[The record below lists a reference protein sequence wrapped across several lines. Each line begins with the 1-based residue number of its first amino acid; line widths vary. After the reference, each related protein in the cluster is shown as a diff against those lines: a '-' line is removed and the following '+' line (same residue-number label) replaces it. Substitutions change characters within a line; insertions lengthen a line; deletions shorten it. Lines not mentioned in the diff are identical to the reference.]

1 MSESLNVIALVS
13 GGKDSF
19 FSILHCI
26 QNGHKIVALGNLHPP
41 LTEPQ
46 TEESDGIHEDEN
58 DLNSFMYQTV
68 GHTIIPLY
76 GEALGIPLYRQ
87 AILGSAVQTGT
98 SYDHAALTSSGAE
111 ESVEEKNNT
120 DGDETESLVPLLQRI
135 KDAHPEANALSTG
148 AILSTYQRTRVESVA
163 IRLGLVPL
171 SFLWQYPILPPGL
184 QISLLQDMQAVG
196 LDARIIKV
204 ASGGLDESFLWENV
218 ASEKGMRRVERA
230 MKRFSVDGDGAVLGE
245 GGEFE
250 TLVVDG
256 PSWLFKK
263 RIVVETEDTRIVREG
278 GGSAW
283 IQISKASLVDKEST
297 ENKESSCRVPELL
310 DQRSSEILSALDK
323 NDHSYDLSTSSTPG
337 SGSLASPTWEL
348 KSSSTNGI
356 EGGNMIHWTIIP
368 ESASCSSILDEAK
381 SVVESIKVRL
391 NQASLKTTDIVSTM
405 IMLRSMEDFTTINK
419 IYGTLFPHPNPPSRV
434 TISCGSSMPLNISLI
449 IHLTLHIP
457 SATSLPR
464 KALHVQSRSY
474 WAPANIG
481 PYSQASSLPS
491 SLSTSQTLTI
501 AGQIPLIPHTMLLP
515 TSSPSPSP
523 LFHISTILSLQHLL
537 RIADATSIK
546 WFTSAC
552 IYIPTPTPH
561 PGSSSPSPS
570 PSTSSALTKIAYQ
583 AWKYIHA
590 PPPQDSDH
598 DSDAEPRDLWEEK
611 FRYSNT
617 TPLSN
622 EHTTTTYPDHDIL
635 QSDTPTIP
643 PFWTAEVESLPRGS
657 EVEWHAHVGVC
668 DGPIDVKNIETR
680 EHRGNSLTTSS
691 TRHTVLTFPYD
702 VTPSPDDFKD
712 DYSNRGLIHLVYVDT
727 SLVDVN
733 KLLSA
738 GWEGKGV
745 IPCKSLWDGEGR
757 RLSTVIVFWGDAR

>member
-19 FSILHCI
+19 FSILHCM

-46 TEESDGIHEDEN
+46 TEESDGIHKDEN

-76 GEALGIPLYRQ
+76 EEALGIPLYRQ
-87 AILGSAVQTGT
+87 AIVGSAVQTGT
-98 SYDHAALTSSGAE
+98 SYDHADLTSSGAE
-111 ESVEEKNNT
+111 ELVEKT
-120 DGDETESLVPLLQRI
+120 DGDETESLIPLLQRI

-171 SFLWQYPILPPGL
+171 SFLWQYPILPPGM

-230 MKRFSVDGDGAVLGE
+230 MKRFSIDGDGAVLGE

-283 IQISKASLVDKEST
+283 IQISKASLVDKESI
-297 ENKESSCRVPELL
+297 ENKESSCRVPEPF
-310 DQRSSEILSALDK
+310 DQRSLEILSALDK
-323 NDHSYDLSTSSTPG
+323 NDHSYDLSTSNKPG

-348 KSSSTNGI
+348 KSSSANGI
-356 EGGNMIHWTIIP
+356 EGGNIIHWTIIP
-368 ESASCSSILDEAK
+368 ESASCSTILDEAK
-381 SVVESIKVRL
+381 SVVESITARL

-405 IMLRSMEDFTTINK
+405 IMLRSMENFTTINK

-457 SATSLPR
+457 SATSSPR

-491 SLSTSQTLTI
+491 SLSASQTLTI

-515 TSSPSPSP
+515 TSSSSSSSSAP
-523 LFHISTILSLQHLL
+523 FHISTILSLQHLL

-546 WFTSAC
+546 WFTSTC
-552 IYIPTPTPH
+552 IYIPSPPPT
-561 PGSSSPSPS
+561 SPAILSK
-570 PSTSSALTKIAYQ
+570 LAYQ
-583 AWKYIHA
+583 AWKHIHA
-590 PPPQDSDH
+590 PPSQDSDH

-622 EHTTTTYPDHDIL
+622 EHATTTYPDHHIL
-635 QSDTPTIP
+635 QSNPPPIP

-668 DGPIDVKNIETR
+668 DGPIDIKNIETH

-702 VTPSPDDFKD
+702 VIPSPDDLKD
-712 DYSNRGLIHLVYVDT
+712 DSSNRGLIHLVYVDT

-733 KLLSA
+733 KLLSV

>member
-46 TEESDGIHEDEN
+46 TEESDGIHKDEN

-68 GHTIIPLY
+68 GHTVIPLY
-76 GEALGIPLYRQ
+76 EEALGIPLYRQ
-87 AILGSAVQTGT
+87 AIVGSAVQTGT
-98 SYDHAALTSSGAE
+98 SYDHADLTSSGAE
-111 ESVEEKNNT
+111 ELGEKKNDT
-120 DGDETESLVPLLQRI
+120 GGDETESLILLLQRI

-171 SFLWQYPILPPGL
+171 SFLWQYPILPPGM

-230 MKRFSVDGDGAVLGE
+230 MKRFSIDGDGAVLGE

-263 RIVVETEDTRIVREG
+263 RILVETEDTRIVREG

-283 IQISKASLVDKEST
+283 IQISKASLVDKESI

-323 NDHSYDLSTSSTPG
+323 NVHSYDLSTSSTPG

-348 KSSSTNGI
+348 KSSSAHGI

-368 ESASCSSILDEAK
+368 ESASCSSILDEAQ
-381 SVVESIKVRL
+381 SVVESIKARL

-434 TISCGSSMPLNISLI
+434 TTSCGSSMPPNISLI

-457 SATSLPR
+457 SATSSPR

-481 PYSQASSLPS
+481 PYSQTSSLPS
-491 SLSTSQTLTI
+491 SLSSSQTLTI

-523 LFHISTILSLQHLL
+523 PFHISTILSLQHLL

-552 IYIPTPTPH
+552 IYIPTPSP
-561 PGSSSPSPS
+561 SSSTPILS
-570 PSTSSALTKIAYQ
+570 KIAYQ
-583 AWKYIHA
+583 AWKHIHA
-590 PPPQDSDH
+590 LPSQDSDN

-611 FRYSNT
+611 FRYSNA
-617 TPLSN
+617 TPLST

-657 EVEWHAHVGVC
+657 EVEWHAHVGIC
-668 DGPIDVKNIETR
+668 DGPINTKNIET
-680 EHRGNSLTTSS
+680 HKYHGNSLTTSS

-702 VTPSPDDFKD
+702 VIPASDDLKD

-733 KLLSA
+733 KLLSV

-757 RLSTVIVFWGDAR
+757 RLSTVIVLWGDAR

>member
-46 TEESDGIHEDEN
+46 TEESDGIHKDEN

-76 GEALGIPLYRQ
+76 EEALGIPLYRQ
-87 AILGSAVQTGT
+87 AIVGSAVQTGT
-98 SYDHAALTSSGAE
+98 SYDHADLTSSGAE
-111 ESVEEKNNT
+111 ELVEKT

-171 SFLWQYPILPPGL
+171 SFLWQYPILPPGM

-230 MKRFSVDGDGAVLGE
+230 MKRFSIDGDGAVLGE

-263 RIVVETEDTRIVREG
+263 RIVVKTEDTRIVREG

-283 IQISKASLVDKEST
+283 IQIRKASLVDKESI
-297 ENKESSCRVPELL
+297 ENKESSCRVPELF
-310 DQRSSEILSALDK
+310 DQRSLETLSALDK

-337 SGSLASPTWEL
+337 SGSLASPMWEL
-348 KSSSTNGI
+348 KSLSANGI
-356 EGGNMIHWTIIP
+356 EGRNMIHWTIIP

-381 SVVESIKVRL
+381 SVVESIKARL
-391 NQASLKTTDIVSTM
+391 NQASLKTSDIVSTM

-434 TISCGSSMPLNISLI
+434 TISCGSSMPLNKSLI
-449 IHLTLHIP
+449 IHLTLHVP
-457 SATSLPR
+457 SATSSPR

-481 PYSQASSLPS
+481 PYSQASSIPS
-491 SLSTSQTLTI
+491 SLSSSQTLTV

-515 TSSPSPSP
+515 TSSPSSSP
-523 LFHISTILSLQHLL
+523 PFHISTILSLQHLL

-552 IYIPTPTPH
+552 IYIPTPPPT
-561 PGSSSPSPS
+561 SPPILS
-570 PSTSSALTKIAYQ
+570 KIAYQ
-583 AWKYIHA
+583 AWKHIHA
-590 PPPQDSDH
+590 PPSHDSDH

-622 EHTTTTYPDHDIL
+622 EHATTTYPDHDIL
-635 QSDTPTIP
+635 QSNPLTIP

-668 DGPIDVKNIETR
+668 DGPIDIKNIETH
-680 EHRGNSLTTSS
+680 EHRGNSLTTFS
-691 TRHTVLTFPYD
+691 TRHTVLTFPCD
-702 VTPSPDDFKD
+702 VSPSPDDLKD
-712 DYSNRGLIHLVYVDT
+712 DSSNRGLIHLVYVDT

-733 KLLSA
+733 KFLSV

>member
-46 TEESDGIHEDEN
+46 TEESDGIHKDEN

-76 GEALGIPLYRQ
+76 EEALGIPLYRQ

-98 SYDHAALTSSGAE
+98 SYDHADLTSSGAE
-111 ESVEEKNNT
+111 ESVEKKST

-171 SFLWQYPILPPGL
+171 SFLWQYPILPPGM

-196 LDARIIKV
+196 LDARNIKV
-204 ASGGLDESFLWENV
+204 ANGGLDESFLWKNV
-218 ASEKGMRRVERA
+218 ASEKEMRRVERA
-230 MKRFSVDGDGAVLGE
+230 MKRFSIDGDGAVLGE

-283 IQISKASLVDKEST
+283 IKISKASLVDKESI

-310 DQRSSEILSALDK
+310 EQRSLEILSALDK
-323 NDHSYDLSTSSTPG
+323 NGHSYDLSTSSTPG
-337 SGSLASPTWEL
+337 SGSLESPTWEL
-348 KSSSTNGI
+348 RSSTANGI
-356 EGGNMIHWTIIP
+356 EGGNMTHWTIIP

-381 SVVESIKVRL
+381 SVVESIKARL

-434 TISCGSSMPLNISLI
+434 TISCRSSMPLNISLI

-457 SATSLPR
+457 SATSSPR

-491 SLSTSQTLTI
+491 SLSSSQTLTI

-515 TSSPSPSP
+515 TSSPSSSSP
-523 LFHISTILSLQHLL
+523 FHIPTILSLQHLL

-546 WFTSAC
+546 WFTSAY
-552 IYIPTPTPH
+552 IYIPTPH
-561 PGSSSPSPS
+561 PESSSPSPS
-570 PSTSSALTKIAYQ
+570 CSSALSKIAYQ
-583 AWKYIHA
+583 AWKHIHT
-590 PPPQDSDH
+590 PPSPDSDH

-643 PFWTAEVESLPRGS
+643 PFWTAEVDSLPRGS

-668 DGPIDVKNIETR
+668 DGPIDVKNIETHQ
-680 EHRGNSLTTSS
+680 HRGNSLRTSS
-691 TRHTVLTFPYD
+691 TRHTVLTFPSD
-702 VTPSPDDFKD
+702 VIPSPDDLKD
-712 DYSNRGLIHLVYVDT
+712 DYSNRGLINLVYVDT

-733 KLLSA
+733 KLLSE

>member
-46 TEESDGIHEDEN
+46 TEESDGIHKDEN

-76 GEALGIPLYRQ
+76 EEALGIPLYRQ
-87 AILGSAVQTGT
+87 AIIGSAVQTGT
-98 SYDHAALTSSGAE
+98 SYDHADLTSSGAE
-111 ESVEEKNNT
+111 ELVEKT
-120 DGDETESLVPLLQRI
+120 DGDETESLIPLLQRI

-171 SFLWQYPILPPGL
+171 SFLWQYPILPPGM

-230 MKRFSVDGDGAVLGE
+230 MKRFSIDGDGAVLGE

-283 IQISKASLVDKEST
+283 IQISKASLVDKESI
-297 ENKESSCRVPELL
+297 ENKESSCRVPELF
-310 DQRSSEILSALDK
+310 DQRSLEILSALDK
-323 NDHSYDLSTSSTPG
+323 NDHSYDLSTSNTPG

-348 KSSSTNGI
+348 KSSSANGI
-356 EGGNMIHWTIIP
+356 EGRNMIHWTIIP
-368 ESASCSSILDEAK
+368 ESVSCSSILDEAK
-381 SVVESIKVRL
+381 SVVESIKARL

-457 SATSLPR
+457 SATSSPR

-491 SLSTSQTLTI
+491 SLSASQTLTI

-515 TSSPSPSP
+515 TSSSSSSSPSSSP
-523 LFHISTILSLQHLL
+523 SSPPFHISTILSLQHLL
-537 RIADATSIK
+537 HIADATSIK

-552 IYIPTPTPH
+552 IYIPSPPPT
-561 PGSSSPSPS
+561 SPAILSK
-570 PSTSSALTKIAYQ
+570 LAYQ
-583 AWKYIHA
+583 AWKHIHA
-590 PPPQDSDH
+590 PPSHDSDH

-617 TPLSN
+617 APLSN
-622 EHTTTTYPDHDIL
+622 EHATTTYPDHHIL
-635 QSDTPTIP
+635 QSNPPPIP

-668 DGPIDVKNIETR
+668 EGPIDIKNIETH
-680 EHRGNSLTTSS
+680 EHRSNSLTTSS

-702 VTPSPDDFKD
+702 VIPSPDDLKD
-712 DYSNRGLIHLVYVDT
+712 DSSNRGLIHLVYVDT

-733 KLLSA
+733 KLLSV

>member
-46 TEESDGIHEDEN
+46 TEERDGMHKDEN

-76 GEALGIPLYRQ
+76 EAALGIPLYRQ
-87 AILGSAVQTGT
+87 AIVGSAVQTGS
-98 SYDHAALTSSGAE
+98 SYDDAALTSSGAE
-111 ESVEEKNNT
+111 ELGEKRHM
-120 DGDETESLVPLLQRI
+120 DGDETESLVPLLQRL

-171 SFLWQYPILPPGL
+171 SFLWQYPILPPGV

-230 MKRFSVDGDGAVLGE
+230 MKRFSIDGDGAVLGE

-283 IQISKASLVDKEST
+283 IQISKASLADKESL
-297 ENKESSCRVPELL
+297 ENKEISCRVPELL

-323 NDHSYDLSTSSTPG
+323 NDHSNDLSTSSTSG

-348 KSSSTNGI
+348 TSSSANGI
-356 EGGNMIHWTIIP
+356 EGGNMLHWTIVP
-368 ESASCSSILDEAK
+368 DTASCSSILDEAE
-381 SVVESIKVRL
+381 SVVETIKARL
-391 NQASLKTTDIVSTM
+391 NQSSLRTTDIVSTM
-405 IMLRSMEDFTTINK
+405 IMLRSMEDFTSINK

-457 SATSLPR
+457 SANSSPR

-491 SLSTSQTLTI
+491 SLSSSQTLTI

-515 TSSPSPSP
+515 TSSLSLSPP
-523 LFHISTILSLQHLL
+523 FHLSTILSLQHLL

-552 IYIPTPTPH
+552 IYIPPSPPSSSSSSQPLLSKLAYLAWKH
-561 PGSSSPSPS
+561 IHALPSSSPSS
-570 PSTSSALTKIAYQ
+570 
-583 AWKYIHA
+583 
-590 PPPQDSDH
+590 DSDS
-598 DSDAEPRDLWEEK
+598 DSDSEPRDLWEEK
-611 FRYSNT
+611 FRYSHT
-617 TPLSN
+617 APLATD
-622 EHTTTTYPDHDIL
+622 HATTTYPDHNIL
-635 QSDTPTIP
+635 HSDTPTIP
-643 PFWTAEVESLPRGS
+643 PFWTAEVDSLPRES
-657 EVEWHAHVGVC
+657 EVEWHAHVGIC
-668 DGPIDVKNIETR
+668 AGPVDINNRDTH
-680 EHRGNSLTTSS
+680 EHRGTSLTTPS
-691 TRHTVLTFPYD
+691 TRHTVLTFPHD
-702 VTPSPDDFKD
+702 VIPSSDDLKD
-712 DYSNRGLIHLVYVDT
+712 DDGNRGLIHLVYVDT

-733 KLLSA
+733 KLSSA

-757 RLSTVIVFWGDAR
+757 RLSTVIVFWGDAK

>member
-76 GEALGIPLYRQ
+76 EEALGIPLYRQ

-98 SYDHAALTSSGAE
+98 SYDHADLTSSGAE
-111 ESVEEKNNT
+111 ESVENKNT
-120 DGDETESLVPLLQRI
+120 DRDETESLVPLLQRI

-163 IRLGLVPL
+163 IRLGLAPL
-171 SFLWQYPILPPGL
+171 SFLWQYPILPPGM

-230 MKRFSVDGDGAVLGE
+230 MKRFSIDGDGAVLGE

-283 IQISKASLVDKEST
+283 IQINKASLVDKESIT
-297 ENKESSCRVPELL
+297 NKESSCRVPELL

-323 NDHSYDLSTSSTPG
+323 NDHSYDLSTSNARG
-337 SGSLASPTWEL
+337 SGSLASPMWEL
-348 KSSSTNGI
+348 KSSSANGI
-356 EGGNMIHWTIIP
+356 EGGNMIHWTITP
-368 ESASCSSILDEAK
+368 EGASCSSILDEAK
-381 SVVESIKVRL
+381 SVVESIKARL
-391 NQASLKTTDIVSTM
+391 NQASLTTTDIVSTM

-457 SATSLPR
+457 SATSSPR

-491 SLSTSQTLTI
+491 SLSSSQTLTI

-515 TSSPSPSP
+515 TSSPSPSS

-552 IYIPTPTPH
+552 IYIPTPH
-561 PGSSSPSPS
+561 PGSPSPS
-570 PSTSSALTKIAYQ
+570 SSSALSKIAYQ
-583 AWKYIHA
+583 AWKHIHT
-590 PPPQDSDH
+590 PPSQDSDH

-635 QSDTPTIP
+635 QLDTPTIP

-657 EVEWHAHVGVC
+657 EVEWHAHVGV
-668 DGPIDVKNIETR
+668 KNIETH

-702 VTPSPDDFKD
+702 VTPSPDDLRD

-727 SLVDVN
+727 SLVDAN

-757 RLSTVIVFWGDAR
+757 RLSTVIVFWGDVR

>member
-26 QNGHKIVALGNLHPP
+26 QHGHKIVALGNLHPP

-46 TEESDGIHEDEN
+46 TEESDGIHKDEN

-76 GEALGIPLYRQ
+76 EEALGIPLYRQ
-87 AILGSAVQTGT
+87 AIVGSAVQTGT
-98 SYDHAALTSSGAE
+98 SYDHADLTSSGAE
-111 ESVEEKNNT
+111 EWVEKKNNT

-171 SFLWQYPILPPGL
+171 SFLWQYPILPPGM

-230 MKRFSVDGDGAVLGE
+230 MKRFSIDGDGAVLGE

-263 RIVVETEDTRIVREG
+263 RILVETEDTRIVREG

-283 IQISKASLVDKEST
+283 IQISKASLVDKESI
-297 ENKESSCRVPELL
+297 ESKEISCRVPALL

-348 KSSSTNGI
+348 KPSSNNGI

-368 ESASCSSILDEAK
+368 ESAPCSSILDEAK
-381 SVVESIKVRL
+381 SVVESIKARL

-434 TISCGSSMPLNISLI
+434 TISCGSSMPLNTSLI

-457 SATSLPR
+457 SATSSPR

-491 SLSTSQTLTI
+491 SLSSSQTLTI
-501 AGQIPLIPHTMLLP
+501 AGQIPLIPHNMLLP
-515 TSSPSPSP
+515 TSSPSSSLP
-523 LFHISTILSLQHLL
+523 FHMSTILSLQHLL

-552 IYIPTPTPH
+552 IYIPT
-561 PGSSSPSPS
+561 SSPSPS
-570 PSTSSALTKIAYQ
+570 SASILSKIAYQ
-583 AWKYIHA
+583 AWKHIHA
-590 PPPQDSDH
+590 LPPQDSDH

-617 TPLSN
+617 APLST
-622 EHTTTTYPDHDIL
+622 EHTTTAYPAHDIL
-635 QSDTPTIP
+635 QTDAPTIP
-643 PFWTAEVESLPRGS
+643 PFWTAEVDSLPRGS
-657 EVEWHAHVGVC
+657 EVEWHAHVGVN
-668 DGPIDVKNIETR
+668 NIETH
-680 EHRGNSLTTSS
+680 EHRDNSLTTSS

-702 VTPSPDDFKD
+702 AIPASDDLKD

>member
-46 TEESDGIHEDEN
+46 TGESNGIHKDEN

-76 GEALGIPLYRQ
+76 EEALGIPLYRQ
-87 AILGSAVQTGT
+87 AIVGSAVQTGT
-98 SYDHAALTSSGAE
+98 SYDDADLTSSDAE
-111 ESVEEKNNT
+111 ELVEKKRDT

-163 IRLGLVPL
+163 MRMGLVPL
-171 SFLWQYPILPPGL
+171 SFLWQYPILPPGM

-218 ASEKGMRRVERA
+218 ACEKGMRRVERA

-263 RIVVETEDTRIVREG
+263 RIVVETKDTRVVREG

-283 IQISKASLVDKEST
+283 IQISRASLVDKESI
-297 ENKESSCRVPELL
+297 ESKESSCRVPELL

-323 NDHSYDLSTSSTPG
+323 NDHSYDLSTSGTPG
-337 SGSLASPTWEL
+337 SETSASPTWEL
-348 KSSSTNGI
+348 KSSSANGI
-356 EGGNMIHWTIIP
+356 EGGNMTHWTIAP

-381 SVVESIKVRL
+381 SVVESIKARL
-391 NQASLKTTDIVSTM
+391 NQVSLKTTDIVSTM

-434 TISCGSSMPLNISLI
+434 TISCGSSMPSSISLI
-449 IHLTLHIP
+449 VHLTLHIP
-457 SATSLPR
+457 STISTPR

-491 SLSTSQTLTI
+491 SLSSSQTFTT

-515 TSSPSPSP
+515 SSSPSPSP
-523 LFHISTILSLQHLL
+523 SPPFHISTILSLQHLL

-552 IYIPTPTPH
+552 IYIPNPNP
-561 PGSSSPSPS
+561 SSPS
-570 PSTSSALTKIAYQ
+570 STSTLSKLAYQ
-583 AWKYIHA
+583 AWKYLHDL
-590 PPPQDSDH
+590 PTQDSHSD
-598 DSDAEPRDLWEEK
+598 DSDSDSEPRDLWEEK

-617 TPLSN
+617 APLST
-622 EHTTTTYPDHDIL
+622 EHTTTTYPDHNIL
-635 QSDTPTIP
+635 QTVTPTIP
-643 PFWTAEVESLPRGS
+643 PFWTAEVDSLPRGS
-657 EVEWHAHVGVC
+657 EVEWHAHVGIF
-668 DGPIDVKNIETR
+668 DGPIDIKNIETL

-702 VTPSPDDFKD
+702 VIPSYDDLKD
-712 DYSNRGLIHLVYVDT
+712 DYGNRGLIHLVYVDT

-733 KLLSA
+733 KLLST